1 MKTERLPK
9 ILITAFVFAL
19 VIYVLMFSFIQNRRT
34 RKGPW
39 KITFQSDATGRPAL
53 MIEQTKLNISQ
64 KIVFPDEQI
73 AEKNL
78 EQLRVFE
85 DPNQTNA
92 PFGEIVFQD
101 LTFLPGTVTF
111 NFFGHGVEVIPR
123 VLTIDKQ
130 EHPWKNSETI
140 TVTGEGKFTPRPQHH

>member
-39 KITFQSDATGRPAL
+39 RITFQSDANGRPAL
-53 MIEQTKLNISQ
+53 MIEQTRLNISQ
-64 KIVFPDEQI
+64 KIVFANEQI

-92 PFGEIVFQD
+92 PFGEVVFQD

-130 EHPWKNSETI
+130 EHPWKNGETI
-140 TVTGEGKFTPRPQHH
+140 TVTGKGKFTPRPKQH